1 MSMDSGLDTSI
12 KEEGLTPYFKLS
24 TNEYGKHWLF
34 YKPLNSE
41 PGRYGCWMPIDDE
54 FYKEFQSKD
63 REIAE
68 LKAEREKLAY
78 RITELLNES
87 IDLGME
93 IRKLKA
99 DILNFKEWYRE
110 ANAATRAQ
118 VLEKLNK
125 IA

>member
-1 MSMDSGLDTSI
+1 M
-12 KEEGLTPYFKLS
+12 KERDGISKDRYIFIFKEQIEQWRLLC
-24 TNEYGKHWLF
+24 E
-34 YKPLNSE
+34 
-41 PGRYGCWMPIDDE
+41 
-54 FYKEFQSKD
+54 SKD

-78 RITELLNES
+78 RITDLLNES
-87 IDLGME
+87 IDSGME

-110 ANAATRAQ
+110 ANAATRVQ